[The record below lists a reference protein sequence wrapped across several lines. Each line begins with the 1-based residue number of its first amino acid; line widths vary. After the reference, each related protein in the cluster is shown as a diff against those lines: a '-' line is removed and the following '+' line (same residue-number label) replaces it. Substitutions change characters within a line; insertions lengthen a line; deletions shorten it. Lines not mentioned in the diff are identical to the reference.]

1 MLLRAVLHE
10 PPRVEDDDD
19 RFLGEPEPRTNSST
33 QAIERL
39 AKSAVDTAPAS
50 STRGTAMFRPGR
62 PVAGSGR
69 KFPIAKSSVWRA
81 RLKDVRSRALQA
93 VS

>member
-1 MLLRAVLHE
+1 MTIASSGR
-10 PPRVEDDDD
+10 
-19 RFLGEPEPRTNSST
+19 PEPRTNSST
-33 QAIERL
+33 QPIERL
-39 AKSAVDTAPAS
+39 AKSTVDTAPAS
-50 STRGTAMFRPGR
+50 STRGTATFRPGR

-81 RLKDVRSRALQA
+81 RLKDMRSRALQA